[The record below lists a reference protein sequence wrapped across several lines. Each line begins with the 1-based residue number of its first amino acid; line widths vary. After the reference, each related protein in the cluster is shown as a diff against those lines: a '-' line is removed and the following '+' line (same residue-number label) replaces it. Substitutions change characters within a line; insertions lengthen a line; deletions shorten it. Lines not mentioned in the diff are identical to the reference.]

1 MIEDFGN
8 WKKEVRNIHKKQEKS
23 CEKFE
28 NYLELRGI
36 EPRTFHMRS
45 EHSTTELQP
54 RRLDKKT
61 KKPNKKTLLDKNKL
75 GKILC
80 FAVLW
85 VIHACT
91 SYVWFQDTHN
101 GSSNAKLIYIHS
113 INPEVDYMFL
123 FYSTKRYLAFFIGI

>member
-61 KKPNKKTLLDKNKL
+61 KKPNKKHCLIKTNSARFYASQFFGLFTHVLPMC
-75 GKILC
+75 GFKIPTTG
-80 FAVLW
+80 VR
-85 VIHACT
+85 T
-91 SYVWFQDTHN
+91 PS
-101 GSSNAKLIYIHS
+101 
-113 INPEVDYMFL
+113 
-123 FYSTKRYLAFFIGI
+123 